1 MTDGSS
7 FYGTPTVSGR
17 RDVRVAVTV
26 ILVVVVGIA
35 LAVAKPWGDTG
46 RVAAS
51 TEPGVAAASSS
62 AAPTTAIASQVPTAA
77 VSTHLAPPLSGDITA
92 PSPGSAAWGAL
103 VWRRLAP
110 GDPLGAVRRE
120 VTVGGESVALADIA
134 GSASTAVW
142 SSTDAT
148 HWQPVE
154 SGTSTTFWPNLN
166 IISLSTLRG
175 RFVAVSEMNDY
186 LTRYLPPVVAW
197 TSSDGRSWA
206 PASTIPVDPVS
217 RPVDAAALVAA
228 GPNRLVIATSG
239 VAARFATSSD
249 GSHWVLSPRN
259 AFPADFL
266 LDDLEATSTG
276 YVAIGGWMKGTA
288 PTRAA
293 ALWSADGRHWPNT
306 PTLLPSFAS
315 GSDTPVFSSAV
326 TLAVGD
332 HGMVASGIGSS
343 SDPGLWW
350 ESPDGRDWQALQTFG
365 PPGGMTCGGAK
376 CGVQPSLAVIGD
388 GHRLFA
394 WSGGAEA
401 TASVSS
407 DGKRWTVLHLTG
419 DVPEAQATEATL
431 LPGGVL
437 LTDGATSWFGRAE
450 GR

>member
-1 MTDGSS
+1 M
-7 FYGTPTVSGR
+7 
-17 RDVRVAVTV
+17 
-26 ILVVVVGIA
+26 
-35 LAVAKPWGDTG
+35 
-46 RVAAS
+46 
-51 TEPGVAAASSS
+51 
-62 AAPTTAIASQVPTAA
+62 
-77 VSTHLAPPLSGDITA
+77 
-92 PSPGSAAWGAL
+92 
-103 VWRRLAP
+103 
-110 GDPLGAVRRE
+110 
-120 VTVGGESVALADIA
+120 GGESVALADIA

-197 TSSDGRSWA
+197 TSSDGR
-206 PASTIPVDPVS
+206 
-217 RPVDAAALVAA
+217 
-228 GPNRLVIATSG
+228 
-239 VAARFATSSD
+239 
-249 GSHWVLSPRN
+249 
-259 AFPADFL
+259 
-266 LDDLEATSTG
+266 
-276 YVAIGGWMKGTA
+276 
-288 PTRAA
+288 
-293 ALWSADGRHWPNT
+293 
-306 PTLLPSFAS
+306 
-315 GSDTPVFSSAV
+315 
-326 TLAVGD
+326 
-332 HGMVASGIGSS
+332 
-343 SDPGLWW
+343 
-350 ESPDGRDWQALQTFG
+350 DWQALKTFG

-419 DVPEAQATEATL
+419 DMPEAQATEATL